1 MGFLDRLFGGG
12 VDRQYEETVN
22 TVKRQ
27 SAERVAGMSED
38 ERAIARYRYLL
49 QTAPPEAIEQ
59 VHAEAFAALTP
70 EQRQQVFEALKNN
83 APSGDAPRAA
93 DPESLAVS
101 ATRSEMRAPGTLERA
116 FSAGPGTAGFNGG
129 LGGGFGSMFAG
140 SMLGN
145 IAGFFI
151 ASSLMNAF
159 LPDITGTAGSG
170 ADTVADSGADAGAGA
185 DPGLDS
191 GVDAGTDVGA
201 DAGGFDVASG
211 DMGGFEGGFDLGDFG
226 F

>member
-22 TVKRQ
+22 QVKRQ
-27 SAERVAGMSED
+27 SAERVTNMSED

-70 EQRQQVFEALKNN
+70 QQRQQVFEALKQN
-83 APSGDAPRAA
+83 APAGDAPRGD

-101 ATRSEMRAPGTLERA
+101 ATRSEMRQPGTLERA
-116 FSAGPGTAGFNGG
+116 FSGAPGGAA

-159 LPDITGTAGSG
+159 MPDFGGGLEAG
-170 ADTVADSGADAGAGA
+170 ADSSADSGSEANTDAGSDAGAFDGGSIDA
-185 DPGLDS
+185 S
-191 GVDAGTDVGA
+191 GMD
-201 DAGGFDVASG
+201 GGFD
-211 DMGGFEGGFDLGDFG
+211 GGGLGDFG
-226 F
+226 DFGF

>member
-49 QTAPPEAIEQ
+49 QSAPPEAIEQ
-59 VHAEAFAALTP
+59 VHAEAFAQLTP
-70 EQRQQVFEALKNN
+70 EQRHQVFDALKQN
-83 APSGDAPRAA
+83 APVGEAPTSEDPRA
-93 DPESLAVS
+93 LAVS
-101 ATRSEMRAPGTLERA
+101 ATRTEMRQPGTLERA
-116 FSAGPGTAGFNGG
+116 FSAGPGLGSM
-129 LGGGFGSMFAG
+129 GGGFGSMFAG
-140 SMLGN
+140 SLLGN

-151 ASSLMNAF
+151 ASTLMNAF
-159 LPDITGTAGSG
+159 MPDMTGFGG
-170 ADTVADSGADAGAGA
+170 ADQGADSVV
-185 DPGLDS
+185 DPG
-191 GVDAGTDVGA
+191 AA
-201 DAGGFDVASG
+201 DAGGIEAA
-211 DMGGFEGGFDLGDFG
+211 GFDPGLGDVFGGADLGGDFGDFG

>member
-49 QTAPPEAIEQ
+49 QSAPPEAIEQ
-59 VHAEAFAALTP
+59 VHAEAFAQLTP
-70 EQRQQVFEALKNN
+70 EQRHQVFDALKQN
-83 APSGDAPRAA
+83 APAGEAPSSEDPRA
-93 DPESLAVS
+93 LAVS
-101 ATRSEMRAPGTLERA
+101 ATRTEMRQPGTLERA
-116 FSAGPGTAGFNGG
+116 FSAGPGVGA
-129 LGGGFGSMFAG
+129 LGGGFGSMFAR
-140 SMLGN
+140 SLLGN

-151 ASSLMNAF
+151 ASTLMSAF
-159 LPDITGTAGSG
+159 MPDMSG
-170 ADTVADSGADAGAGA
+170 FTVADSAENPGATYAGATDA
-185 DPGLDS
+185 
-191 GVDAGTDVGA
+191 GVDAGGIEAAGFDPGLGDVFGGA
-201 DAGGFDVASG
+201 DLGGDF
-211 DMGGFEGGFDLGDFG
+211 GDFG

>member
-83 APSGDAPRAA
+83 APSGDAPEPPILNRSRSARLA
-93 DPESLAVS
+93 PRCVRPEPSSGHSRLAPEQPASMAVS
-101 ATRSEMRAPGTLERA
+101 VAGLAACLLVPCWAT
-116 FSAGPGTAGFNGG
+116 
-129 LGGGFGSMFAG
+129 
-140 SMLGN
+140 
-145 IAGFFI
+145 
-151 ASSLMNAF
+151 
-159 LPDITGTAGSG
+159 LPDSL
-170 ADTVADSGADAGAGA
+170 S
-185 DPGLDS
+185 PLPS
-191 GVDAGTDVGA
+191 
-201 DAGGFDVASG
+201 
-211 DMGGFEGGFDLGDFG
+211 
-226 F
+226 

>member
-22 TVKRQ
+22 QVKRQ
-27 SAERVAGMSED
+27 SAERVTNMSED

-59 VHAEAFAALTP
+59 VHAEAFANLTP
-70 EQRQQVFEALKNN
+70 EQRQQVFEALKQN
-83 APSGDAPRAA
+83 APAGDAPRGD

-101 ATRSEMRAPGTLERA
+101 ATRSEMRQPGTLERA
-116 FSAGPGTAGFNGG
+116 FSGAPGGAA

-159 LPDITGTAGSG
+159 MPDSGGGLEAG
-170 ADTVADSGADAGAGA
+170 ADSSADSGSEANTDAGSDAGAFDGGSIDA
-185 DPGLDS
+185 S
-191 GVDAGTDVGA
+191 GMD
-201 DAGGFDVASG
+201 GGFD
-211 DMGGFEGGFDLGDFG
+211 GGGLGDFG
-226 F
+226 DFGF

>member
-22 TVKRQ
+22 QVKRQ
-27 SAERVAGMSED
+27 SAERVTNMSED

-59 VHAEAFAALTP
+59 VHAEAFANLTP
-70 EQRQQVFEALKNN
+70 EQRQQVFEALKQN
-83 APSGDAPRAA
+83 APAGDAPRGD

-101 ATRSEMRAPGTLERA
+101 ATRSEMRQPGTLERA
-116 FSAGPGTAGFNGG
+116 FSGAPGGAA

-159 LPDITGTAGSG
+159 MPDFGGGLEAG
-170 ADTVADSGADAGAGA
+170 ADSSADSGSEANTDAGSDAGAFDGGSIDA
-185 DPGLDS
+185 S
-191 GVDAGTDVGA
+191 GMD
-201 DAGGFDVASG
+201 GGFD
-211 DMGGFEGGFDLGDFG
+211 GGGLGDFG
-226 F
+226 DFGF

>member
-22 TVKRQ
+22 QVKRQ
-27 SAERVAGMSED
+27 SAERVTNMSED

-59 VHAEAFAALTP
+59 VHAEAFANLTP
-70 EQRQQVFEALKNN
+70 EQRQQVFEALKQN
-83 APSGDAPRAA
+83 APAGDAPRGD

-101 ATRSEMRAPGTLERA
+101 ATRSEMRQPGTLERA
-116 FSAGPGTAGFNGG
+116 FSGAPGGAA

-159 LPDITGTAGSG
+159 MPDFGG
-170 ADTVADSGADAGAGA
+170 ADSGAGSEAETAS
-185 DPGLDS
+185 DS
-191 GVDAGTDVGA
+191 GAESATDGGTDTGG
-201 DAGGFDVASG
+201 DAGGFD
-211 DMGGFEGGFDLGDFG
+211 GGSIDAAGMDGGLEGGFDSGGFGDFGDFG